1 MAMKEE
7 TWLTPLRCANDH
19 RYEDRVLW
27 KIHYI
32 EEVTEPTNQIPEIR
46 ATCRFCGYPV
56 EVADGWL
63 PY

>member
-19 RYEDRVLW
+19 RYEHRVLW

-32 EEVTEPTNQIPEIR
+32 EEVTEPTNQIPELR
-46 ATCRFCGYPV
+46 VTCQHCGYPV
-56 EVADGWL
+56 EVADDWL

>member
-7 TWLTPLRCANDH
+7 TWLTPLRCATYH
-19 RYEDRVLW
+19 RYEDRVVW
-27 KIHYI
+27 KKHDI

-46 ATCRFCGYPV
+46 VTCQNCGYPV
-56 EVADGWL
+56 EDADGWL

>member
-1 MAMKEE
+1 MKEE

-19 RYEDRVLW
+19 HYEDRVLW
-27 KIHYI
+27 QIHYI
-32 EEVTEPTNQIPEIR
+32 KEVTEPTNQIPEIR
-46 ATCRFCGYPV
+46 VTCHHCGYPV

>member
-27 KIHYI
+27 QIHYI
-32 EEVTEPTNQIPEIR
+32 KEVTEPTNQIMLGYEPPILYIR
-46 ATCRFCGYPV
+46 
-56 EVADGWL
+56 
-63 PY
+63 